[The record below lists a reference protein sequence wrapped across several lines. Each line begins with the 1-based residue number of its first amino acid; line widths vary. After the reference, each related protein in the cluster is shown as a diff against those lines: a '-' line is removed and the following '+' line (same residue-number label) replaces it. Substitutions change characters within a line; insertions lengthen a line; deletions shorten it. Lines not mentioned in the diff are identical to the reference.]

1 MYDEPRSWLVSA
13 DSRDL
18 GRDDG
23 GRDRDGTALWDRDR
37 DRDIGVATRRHGG
50 AIAST
55 AAAAHT
61 TCHATMASRRH
72 VVPIPELRK
81 FDFLPILHLTKA
93 TASAHVHAKDG
104 LASGAAAA
112 ADAPAAA
119 PTASVSAEPPTVVG
133 ISTRSVDIVSS
144 RGASIGTEKEM
155 DDITEMVE
163 QIANNATGNVAVD
176 SDSDSG
182 TPASIGTVGTCTGT
196 RKRRLL
202 PPEIVFPGAY
212 VAIRF
217 RLPQGE
223 RADSSVEE
231 KSNKVGEVNS
241 TSSMS
246 PMKTLEIQFD
256 ARSALAEWA
265 EAHGPLVDHQATSAN
280 GLPISEDSSVASGSK
295 VYSSVGGGVNSSVG
309 GVDGPEGSRGVFIM
323 KTIDAHLW
331 ERGRGAD
338 GTSKATS
345 HVMRQAT
352 KPSDI
357 SLTSSIHSTTSASAS
372 ASDFRYDWT
381 YSSPYAGTLVYRDD
395 PSDGENEAPCG
406 LTVLNG
412 RNLWTPIASSGI
424 DLALLSDRS
433 QPILYFDD
441 VTLYEDDLHDN
452 GVSHLNVK
460 IRVMPKCFF
469 VLYRLVVRVDYVTVR
484 CRDVRAY
491 HRFGAKEVFRDVT
504 WRECKWGCLV
514 PIGLPDDVGR
524 WRVEDAVD
532 ATASASIQ
540 ALLGRL
546 PKQTLPPDIPE
557 YSKFELA

>member
-1 MYDEPRSWLVSA
+1 
-13 DSRDL
+13 
-18 GRDDG
+18 
-23 GRDRDGTALWDRDR
+23 
-37 DRDIGVATRRHGG
+37 
-50 AIAST
+50 
-55 AAAAHT
+55 
-61 TCHATMASRRH
+61 MASRRH

-81 FDFLPILHLTKA
+81 FGFLPILHLSKA
-93 TASAHVHAKDG
+93 TASAHAKADG
-104 LASGAAAA
+104 LASGARPATAAA
-112 ADAPAAA
+112 AGAAAAPAAA
-119 PTASVSAEPPTVVG
+119 PAASSVSEEAPPVVG
-133 ISTRSVDIVSS
+133 ISTRTVDIVSS

-155 DDITEMVE
+155 DDITEMIE
-163 QIANNATGNVAVD
+163 QIANNNATGD
-176 SDSDSG
+176 GGSS
-182 TPASIGTVGTCTGT
+182 TVGTST

-217 RLPQGE
+217 RLPRGE
-223 RADSSVEE
+223 GADGNVEE
-231 KSNKVGEVNS
+231 ESRKVGEVNEV
-241 TSSMS
+241 TSSS
-246 PMKTLEIQFD
+246 SSSVKTLEIQFD

-280 GLPISEDSSVASGSK
+280 VPPVSEESSVASGSTIC
-295 VYSSVGGGVNSSVG
+295 SSVG
-309 GVDGPEGSRGVFIM
+309 GVDGPEGSRGVVIM
-323 KTIDAHLW
+323 KTIDACLW
-331 ERGRGAD
+331 ERGRDAG
-338 GTSKATS
+338 GTGTGTGVPSAATVVGSKATS
-345 HVMRQAT
+345 HVTRQTT
-352 KPSDI
+352 KPSDM
-357 SLTSSIHSTTSASAS
+357 SLTSSVHSTASASAS

-381 YSSPYAGTLVYRDD
+381 YSSPYAGILVYRDD
-395 PSDGENEAPCG
+395 PYDGENKAPSG
-406 LTVLNG
+406 LTLLNG
-412 RNLWTPIASSGI
+412 RNLWTSVASSGI

-484 CRDVRAY
+484 CRDVRVY
-491 HRFGAKEVFRDVT
+491 HRFGTREVFRDVT
-504 WRECKWGCLV
+504 WRECKWGSLV
-514 PIGLPDDVGR
+514 PNGLPDDVGR

-557 YSKFELA
+557 HSKFELKA

>member
-1 MYDEPRSWLVSA
+1 
-13 DSRDL
+13 
-18 GRDDG
+18 
-23 GRDRDGTALWDRDR
+23 
-37 DRDIGVATRRHGG
+37 
-50 AIAST
+50 
-55 AAAAHT
+55 
-61 TCHATMASRRH
+61 MASRRH

-81 FDFLPILHLTKA
+81 FGFLPILHLSKA
-93 TASAHVHAKDG
+93 TASATHAHAKDG
-104 LASGAAAA
+104 LASGARPGTAAAAAA
-112 ADAPAAA
+112 ADAPATA
-119 PTASVSAEPPTVVG
+119 PTAPVSAEPPPVVG
-133 ISTRSVDIVSS
+133 ISARTVDIVSS

-155 DDITEMVE
+155 DGITEMIE
-163 QIANNATGNVAVD
+163 QIANDNTGNVAVG
-176 SDSDSG
+176 SDSG
-182 TPASIGTVGTCTGT
+182 SPSSIGTVGTCTGT

-223 RADSSVEE
+223 GADSSVEE
-231 KSNKVGEVNS
+231 ESNKVGEVNKG
-241 TSSMS
+241 TSSIS
-246 PMKTLEIQFD
+246 PSVKTLEIQFD

-265 EAHGPLVDHQATSAN
+265 EAHGPLVDHQVTSAN
-280 GLPISEDSSVASGSK
+280 VPPVSEESSVASGSTA
-295 VYSSVGGGVNSSVG
+295 NSSVG

-331 ERGRGAD
+331 ERGRGAG
-338 GTSKATS
+338 GTGTGAPSAPTVVGSKATS
-345 HVMRQAT
+345 NVMRQTT
-352 KPSDI
+352 KPSEM
-357 SLTSSIHSTTSASAS
+357 SLASSIHSTASASAS

-381 YSSPYAGTLVYRDD
+381 YSSPYAGTMVYRNDPTGDD
-395 PSDGENEAPCG
+395 NNNKKKKAPCG
-406 LTVLNG
+406 LTLLNG

-460 IRVMPKCFF
+460 IRVMPKCLF

-484 CRDVRAY
+484 CRDVRVY
-491 HRFGAKEVFRDVT
+491 HRFGTKEVFRDVT
-504 WRECKWGCLV
+504 WRECKWGSLV
-514 PIGLPDDVGR
+514 PNGLPDDVGR

-557 YSKFELA
+557 YSKFELNP